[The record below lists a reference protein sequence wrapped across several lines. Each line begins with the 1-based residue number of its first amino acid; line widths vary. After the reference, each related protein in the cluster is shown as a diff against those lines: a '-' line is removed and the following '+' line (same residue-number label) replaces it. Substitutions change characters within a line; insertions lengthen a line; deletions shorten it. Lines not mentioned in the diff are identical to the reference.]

1 MLDLSTDLSTY
12 EQEYKE
18 SMNWFGCSLNDFNN
32 KGSLPTK
39 LCLSLSQRGADL
51 TPKQEHTTLTFK
63 EASCTILLLN
73 YVDNNVQLLY
83 IKIFSYFPK
92 NNNKNNN

>member
-18 SMNWFGCSLNDFNN
+18 SMTWFGCSLHVNNFNS

-39 LCLSLSQRGADL
+39 SCLSLSQTGADL
-51 TPKQEHTTLTFK
+51 TPKQILKKEYTTLTFK
-63 EASCTILLLN
+63 EASCTILLLM
-73 YVDNNVQLLY
+73 
-83 IKIFSYFPK
+83 
-92 NNNKNNN
+92 